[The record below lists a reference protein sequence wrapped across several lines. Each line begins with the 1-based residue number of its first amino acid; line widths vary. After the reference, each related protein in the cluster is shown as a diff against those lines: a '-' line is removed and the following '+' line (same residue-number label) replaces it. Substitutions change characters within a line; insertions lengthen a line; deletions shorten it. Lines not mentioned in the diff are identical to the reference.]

1 MKLIKIILLAFGL
14 SLLAACGQ
22 PTVDGSSNESV
33 KQSIEKMNKSL
44 SEAEQKKFQEAVLM
58 IALNQAMSQMDMEKM
73 MKGESPDPEVIQ
85 AQVRERLHGKT
96 AQEIIAEGERVRA
109 EVEKN
114 AGH

>member
-22 PTVDGSSNESV
+22 PTVDGSSDEAT
-33 KQSIEKMNKSL
+33 KKSIEKISKSL
-44 SEAEQKKFQEAVLM
+44 SEAEQKKFQEAVVM
-58 IALNQAMSQMDMEKM
+58 IAFNQAMSQMDMEKM
-73 MKGESPDPEVIQ
+73 MRGESPDVEAIQ
-85 AQVRERLHGKT
+85 AQVRERLHGKN
-96 AQEIIAEGERVRA
+96 AQEIIAEGERIRA